1 MTNLTPSAQLKVKK
15 DTFFLPYP
23 NSGVFF
29 RNNVSSFHMEG
40 SMIDKWVEKLMPMFN
55 GQHTLE
61 YLTTGLPSPYRDR
74 VFEIAETLV
83 RNGFA
88 RDVSQ
93 DRPHQL
99 TEQVIKKHASQIE
112 FVDNLIGSGAFRF
125 QCYRQ
130 SKLLA
135 IGTGPFFISL
145 VSSLLTSG
153 HPKFKIL
160 IKDTDRANRR
170 RLNELVTR
178 ARKTDDEVEI
188 EELTHNNHHTERD
201 WQEVIQPFDYILY
214 VSEKADVEELRLLHK
229 ICRDEKKAFLPAI
242 YLEQVGLA
250 GPFVHP
256 NSEGCWESAWRR
268 LHQAALTNDR
278 PISPYSPTAGAMLA
292 NVIVF
297 ELYKH
302 VTGVSGK
309 EQKERFFLL
318 DLETLEGN
326 WHPFLPHPLVTGHHS
341 VRLVEDID
349 VRLEQTEEK
358 RDPSPLL
365 VSFNQLTSEVSGIF
379 HKWEEGDLKQLPL
392 SQCSV
397 KTANPVAE
405 GPADL
410 LQERVCSALTHQEA
424 RIEAGLTG
432 IEMYVSRM
440 ADILE
445 LPSQVKVAA
454 GVMLAEGVCRG
465 LQKCLE
471 EELIRQS
478 RDPSYSV
485 SIVKLRKV
493 EDQRCRF
500 YLQSLTT
507 MQGAPTIALGENV
520 SGFPVV
526 WVGTR
531 DGWYGGVNI
540 NRTLALQN
548 ALQQAIARDQND
560 GQSETLRSLEVPS
573 LFSYEKEPQS
583 IEIPAYEDR
592 IQSADLKGAIEVL
605 KRNGKQLKVY
615 ELDVDPFL
623 KQELVRVFGVLV
635 QEEGFK

>member
-1 MTNLTPSAQLKVKK
+1 MTNLTPSARLKVKR

-29 RNNVSSFHMEG
+29 RNNVSSFRMEG

-61 YLTTGLPSPYRDR
+61 YLTTGLPGPYRDR

-83 RNGFA
+83 SNGFA

-93 DRPHQL
+93 ERPHQL
-99 TEQVIKKHASQIE
+99 TEQVIKNHASQIE
-112 FVDNLIGSGAFRF
+112 FVDNLIDSGAFRF

-130 SKLLA
+130 SNVLA
-135 IGTGPFFISL
+135 VGSGPFFISL
-145 VSSLLTSG
+145 ISSLLTSG

-160 IKDTDRANRR
+160 IMDTDQTNRR
-170 RLNELVTR
+170 RLNELVAR

-188 EELTHNNHHTERD
+188 EELTKNKERD
-201 WQEVIQPFDYILY
+201 WQEVMKPFDYILY

-229 ICRDEKKAFLPAI
+229 VSREGKKVFLPAI
-242 YLEQVGLA
+242 CLEQVGLA

-268 LHQAALTNDR
+268 LHQTALTNEQ
-278 PISPYSPTAGAMLA
+278 PFSAYSLTAGSMLA

-302 VTGVSGK
+302 VTGVSEK

-326 WHPFLPHPLVTGHHS
+326 WHPFIPHPLVTGHLS
-341 VRLVEDID
+341 VRLVEDIN
-349 VRLEQTEEK
+349 VRLEQRTEN
-358 RDPSPLL
+358 RDPSSLL
-365 VSFNQLTSEVSGIF
+365 VHFNQLTSKVSGIF

-397 KTANPVAE
+397 QAVNPLTE
-405 GPADL
+405 GPTDL

-432 IEMYVSRM
+432 IEMYVSKM
-440 ADILE
+440 ADIFE
-445 LPSQVKVAA
+445 LPPQVKIAA
-454 GVMLAEGVCRG
+454 GVMLAEGVWRG

-478 RDPSYSV
+478 LEPSYSV
-485 SIVKLRKV
+485 SIVKFRKV

-531 DGWYGGVNI
+531 DGWYGSVDI
-540 NRTLALQN
+540 NRSLALRN
-548 ALQQAIARDQND
+548 ALQQAIAKGQNH
-560 GQSETLRSLEVPS
+560 GESETPRSLEFTS
-573 LFSYEKEPQS
+573 LYLDEKEPQS
-583 IEIPAYEDR
+583 IEILTCEDR
-592 IQSADLKGAIEVL
+592 ISSEDLQEAIKVL
-605 KRNGKQLKVY
+605 ERNRKQLQVY
-615 ELDVDPFL
+615 ELDVEPFL
-623 KQELVRVFGVLV
+623 KQELVGVFGVLV
-635 QEEGFK
+635 EEEGFK

>member
-1 MTNLTPSAQLKVKK
+1 MTNLTPSARLKVKR

-29 RNNVSSFHMEG
+29 RNNVSSFRMEG
-40 SMIDKWVEKLMPMFN
+40 SMIDKWVEQLMPMFN

-61 YLTTGLPSPYRDR
+61 YLTTGLPGPYRDR

-83 RNGFA
+83 SNGFA

-99 TEQVIKKHASQIE
+99 TEQVLKKHASQIE
-112 FVDNLIGSGAFRF
+112 FVDNLIDSGAFRF

-130 SKLLA
+130 SKVLA
-135 IGTGPFFISL
+135 VGSGPFFISL
-145 VSSLLTSG
+145 ISSLLTSG

-160 IKDTDRANRR
+160 IMDTDQTNRR
-170 RLNELVTR
+170 RLNELVAR
-178 ARKTDDEVEI
+178 ARKSDDEVEI
-188 EELTHNNHHTERD
+188 EEITQNKEKD
-201 WQEVIQPFDYILY
+201 WQEVMKPFDYILY

-229 ICRDEKKAFLPAI
+229 VSRDEKKVFLPAI
-242 YLEQVGLA
+242 CLEQVGLA

-268 LHQAALTNDR
+268 LHQTSLTKDQ
-278 PISPYSPTAGAMLA
+278 PFSAYSSTATAGPMLA

-302 VTGVSGK
+302 VTGVSEK

-326 WHPFLPHPLVTGHHS
+326 WHPFMPHPLVTGHHS

-349 VRLEQTEEK
+349 VRLEQRTEN
-358 RDPSPLL
+358 RDLSPLL
-365 VSFNQLTSEVSGIF
+365 VHFNQLTSKVSGIF

-397 KTANPVAE
+397 QAANPLAE

-424 RIEAGLTG
+424 RIEAGLIG
-432 IEMYVSRM
+432 IEVYVSRM
-440 ADILE
+440 ADIFD
-445 LPSQVKVAA
+445 LPPQVKVAA
-454 GVMLAEGVCRG
+454 GVRLAEGVCRG

-478 RDPSYSV
+478 REPSYSV

-507 MQGAPTIALGENV
+507 MQGVPTIAIGENV
-520 SGFPVV
+520 SGFPAV
-526 WVGTR
+526 WVGTG
-531 DGWYGGVNI
+531 DGWCGSVDI
-540 NRTLALQN
+540 NRTLALRN
-548 ALQQAIARDQND
+548 ALQQAIRKGQNH
-560 GQSETLRSLEVPS
+560 GESETAQSLEVPS
-573 LFSYEKEPQS
+573 LFLDEKEPQS
-583 IEIPAYEDR
+583 IEIPACEDR
-592 IQSADLKGAIEVL
+592 IQSGDLQEAITVL
-605 KRNGKQLKVY
+605 ERNRKQLQVY
-615 ELDVDPFL
+615 ELEVEPFL
-623 KQELVRVFGVLV
+623 KQELAGVFGVLV

>member
-1 MTNLTPSAQLKVKK
+1 
-15 DTFFLPYP
+15 
-23 NSGVFF
+23 
-29 RNNVSSFHMEG
+29 MEG
-40 SMIDKWVEKLMPMFN
+40 SMIDKWVEKLIPMFN

-61 YLTTGLPSPYRDR
+61 YLTTGLSGPYRDR

-99 TEQVIKKHASQIE
+99 KEQVLKEHASQIE
-112 FVDNLIGSGAFRF
+112 FVDNLLDSGAFRF

-130 SKLLA
+130 SKVLA
-135 IGTGPFFISL
+135 VGTGPLFISL
-145 VSSLLTSG
+145 ISSLLTSG
-153 HPKFKIL
+153 HPKFKIM
-160 IKDTDRANRR
+160 IMDTDRTDVR
-170 RLNELVTR
+170 RLNELVDR
-178 ARKTDDEVEI
+178 ARKTDDEVQI
-188 EELTHNNHHTERD
+188 EELTQNKERD
-201 WQEVIQPFDYILY
+201 WQEVIKPFDYILY

-229 ICRDEKKAFLPAI
+229 GCRDEEKVFLPAI
-242 YLEQVGLA
+242 CLEQVGLA
-250 GPFVHP
+250 GPLVDP
-256 NSEGCWESAWRR
+256 NLEGCWESAWRR
-268 LHQAALTNDR
+268 LHQTALTNDQ
-278 PISPYSPTAGAMLA
+278 PVSSYSPNSGAMLA

-302 VTGVSGK
+302 VTGVSEK

-326 WHPFLPHPLVTGHHS
+326 WHPFIPHPLVTGHPS

-349 VRLEQTEEK
+349 VRLEERTEN
-358 RDPSPLL
+358 RDPSSLL
-365 VSFNQLTSEVSGIF
+365 IHFNQLTSKVSGIF

-397 KTANPVAE
+397 QAANPLAE

-432 IEMYVSRM
+432 IEVYVSRM

-445 LPSQVKVAA
+445 LPAQVKVAA

-471 EELIRQS
+471 EDLIRQS
-478 RDPSYSV
+478 REPGYSV

-493 EDQRCRF
+493 EDQLCRF

-507 MQGAPTIALGENV
+507 MQGAPTIAIGENV

-531 DGWYGGVNI
+531 EGWFGSVDI
-540 NRTLALQN
+540 NRTLALRN
-548 ALQQAIARDQND
+548 VLQQAIANGQNH
-560 GQSETLRSLEVPS
+560 GELGAPRSLEVTS
-573 LFSYEKEPQS
+573 LSLDEKDSQS
-583 IEIPAYEDR
+583 LEIPPCEDR
-592 IQSADLKGAIEVL
+592 IQSEDLQEAIEVL
-605 KRNGKQLKVY
+605 EQNGKQLQVY
-615 ELDVDPFL
+615 ELDVEPFL
-623 KQELVRVFGVLV
+623 KQELAGVFGVLV

>member
-1 MTNLTPSAQLKVKK
+1 
-15 DTFFLPYP
+15 
-23 NSGVFF
+23 
-29 RNNVSSFHMEG
+29 
-40 SMIDKWVEKLMPMFN
+40 MIDKWVEKLMPMFN
-55 GQHTLE
+55 GQYTLE
-61 YLTTGLPSPYRDR
+61 YLTTGLPGPYRDR

-83 RNGFA
+83 SNGFA

-93 DRPHQL
+93 ERPHQL
-99 TEQVIKKHASQIE
+99 TEQVLKNHASQIE
-112 FVDNLIGSGAFRF
+112 FVDNLIDSGAYRF

-130 SKLLA
+130 SKVLA
-135 IGTGPFFISL
+135 VGSGPFFISL
-145 VSSLLTSG
+145 ISSLLSSG
-153 HPKFKIL
+153 HPKVKIL
-160 IKDTDRANRR
+160 IMDTDQTNRR
-170 RLNELVTR
+170 RLNELVAR

-188 EELTHNNHHTERD
+188 EELNQNKERD
-201 WQEVIQPFDYILY
+201 WQEVIKPFDYILY

-229 ICRDEKKAFLPAI
+229 VSRDEKKVFLPSI
-242 YLEQVGLA
+242 CLEQVGLA

-268 LHQAALTNDR
+268 LHQTALTNDQ
-278 PISPYSPTAGAMLA
+278 PFSAYSPTAGSMLA

-302 VTGVSGK
+302 VTGVSEK

-326 WHPFLPHPLVTGHHS
+326 WHPFIPHPLVTGHPS

-349 VRLEQTEEK
+349 VRLEQRTEN
-358 RDPSPLL
+358 RDPSSLL
-365 VSFNQLTSEVSGIF
+365 VHFNQLTSKVSGIF
-379 HKWEEGDLKQLPL
+379 YKWEEGDLKQLPL

-397 KTANPVAE
+397 QAANPLAE

-410 LQERVCSALTHQEA
+410 LQERVCSALTHLEA

-432 IEMYVSRM
+432 IEVYVSRM

-445 LPSQVKVAA
+445 LSPQVKVAA

-478 RDPSYSV
+478 REPSYSV
-485 SIVKLRKV
+485 SIVKLTKV

-531 DGWYGGVNI
+531 DGWYGSVDI
-540 NRTLALQN
+540 NRTLALRN
-548 ALQQAIARDQND
+548 ALQQAIAKGQNP
-560 GQSETLRSLEVPS
+560 GESETPPSLEFTS
-573 LFSYEKEPQS
+573 LSLDEKEPQI
-583 IEIPAYEDR
+583 IEIPACEDR
-592 IQSADLKGAIEVL
+592 IQSEDLQEAIKVL
-605 KRNGKQLKVY
+605 ERNRKQLQVY
-615 ELDVDPFL
+615 ELDVEPFL
-623 KQELVRVFGVLV
+623 KQELAGVFGVLV

>member
-1 MTNLTPSAQLKVKK
+1 
-15 DTFFLPYP
+15 
-23 NSGVFF
+23 
-29 RNNVSSFHMEG
+29 MEG
-40 SMIDKWVEKLMPMFN
+40 SMIDKWVEKLLPMFN

-61 YLTTGLPSPYRDR
+61 YLTTGLPGPYRDR

-83 RNGFA
+83 SNGFA
-88 RDVSQ
+88 RDVSH

-99 TEQVIKKHASQIE
+99 TEQVIKTHASQIE
-112 FVDNLIGSGAFRF
+112 FVDNLIESGAFRF
-125 QCYRQ
+125 QGYRQ
-130 SKLLA
+130 SKVLA
-135 IGTGPFFISL
+135 IGSGPFFLSL

-153 HPKFKIL
+153 HPKFNIL
-160 IKDTDRANRR
+160 TMDTDQTNRR
-170 RLNELVTR
+170 RLNELVAR
-178 ARKTDDEVEI
+178 ARQTDDEVEI
-188 EELTHNNHHTERD
+188 RDLTHDKESD
-201 WQEVIQPFDYILY
+201 WQEVIKPFDYILY
-214 VSEKADVEELRLLHK
+214 VSGNTDVEELRLLHK
-229 ICRDEKKAFLPAI
+229 VSREEKKVFLPAI
-242 YLEQVGLA
+242 CLEQFGLA
-250 GPFVHP
+250 GPLVHP

-268 LHQAALTNDR
+268 LHQTALTNDQ
-278 PISPYSPTAGAMLA
+278 SFSAYSPTAGSLLA

-302 VTGVSGK
+302 ITGVSEK
-309 EQKERFFLL
+309 EPNERFFLL

-326 WHPFLPHPLVTGHHS
+326 WHPFLPHPLVTGHPS
-341 VRLVEDID
+341 VRLVEDIH
-349 VRLEQTEEK
+349 VKLEQRTEN
-358 RDPSPLL
+358 RDPNSLL
-365 VSFNQLTSEVSGIF
+365 VHFNQLTSKVSGIF

-397 KTANPVAE
+397 QVANPLAE
-405 GPADL
+405 GPAEL
-410 LQERVCSALTHQEA
+410 LKEMVCSALTHQEA

-440 ADILE
+440 ADILD

-454 GVMLAEGVCRG
+454 GVMFAEGVCRG

-478 RDPSYSV
+478 REPSYSV

-507 MQGAPTIALGENV
+507 MQGAPTIALGESV

-531 DGWYGGVNI
+531 DGWYGSVDM
-540 NRTLALQN
+540 NRNLALRN
-548 ALQQAIARDQND
+548 ALQQAIANGQNH
-560 GQSETLRSLEVPS
+560 GESETPQTLEVPT
-573 LFSYEKEPQS
+573 LFLDKIDPQN
-583 IEIPAYEDR
+583 IDIPACEDR
-592 IQSADLKGAIEVL
+592 IQSDDLKEAIEVL
-605 KRNGKQLKVY
+605 RRNRKQLQVY
-615 ELDVDPFL
+615 ELDVEPVL
-623 KQELVRVFGVLV
+623 KQESVGVFGVLV

>member
-1 MTNLTPSAQLKVKK
+1 MTNLTPSARLKVKR

-29 RNNVSSFHMEG
+29 RNNVSSFRMEG

-61 YLTTGLPSPYRDR
+61 YLTTGLPGPYRDR

-83 RNGFA
+83 SNGFA

-99 TEQVIKKHASQIE
+99 TEQVIKNHASQIE
-112 FVDNLIGSGAFRF
+112 FVDNLIDSGAFRF

-130 SKLLA
+130 SKVLA
-135 IGTGPFFISL
+135 VGSGPSFISL
-145 VSSLLTSG
+145 ISSLLTSG

-160 IKDTDRANRR
+160 IMDTDQTNRR
-170 RLNELVTR
+170 RLNELVAR
-178 ARKTDDEVEI
+178 ARQTDDEVEI
-188 EELTHNNHHTERD
+188 EELTQNKERD
-201 WQEVIQPFDYILY
+201 WQEVIKPFDYILY
-214 VSEKADVEELRLLHK
+214 VSEKADVEELRLLHQVS
-229 ICRDEKKAFLPAI
+229 RDEKKVFLPAI
-242 YLEQVGLA
+242 CLEQVGLA

-268 LHQAALTNDR
+268 LHQTALTKDHR
-278 PISPYSPTAGAMLA
+278 FSAYSPTAGSMLA

-302 VTGVSGK
+302 VTGVSEK

-326 WHPFLPHPLVTGHHS
+326 WHPFFPHPLVTGHPS

-349 VRLEQTEEK
+349 VRLGQRTEN
-358 RDPSPLL
+358 RDPNSLL
-365 VSFNQLTSEVSGIF
+365 VHFNQLTSKVSGIF

-397 KTANPVAE
+397 QVANPLAE

-410 LQERVCSALTHQEA
+410 LQKRVCSALTHQEA

-432 IEMYVSRM
+432 IEVYVSRM

-445 LPSQVKVAA
+445 LPPQVKVAA
-454 GVMLAEGVCRG
+454 GVQLAEGVCRG
-465 LQKCLE
+465 LKKCLE

-478 RDPSYSV
+478 REPSYSV
-485 SIVKLRKV
+485 SVVKLRKV
-493 EDQRCRF
+493 EDHRCRF

-507 MQGAPTIALGENV
+507 MQGAPTIALGEYV

-531 DGWYGGVNI
+531 VGWYGSVDM
-540 NRTLALQN
+540 NRTLALRN
-548 ALQQAIARDQND
+548 ALQQAIAKVQNH
-560 GQSETLRSLEVPS
+560 GESETPQSLEVPS
-573 LFSYEKEPQS
+573 LFLDEKEPLS
-583 IEIPAYEDR
+583 IEIPACEDW
-592 IQSADLKGAIEVL
+592 IQSENLQEAIKVL
-605 KRNGKQLKVY
+605 ERNRKKLQVY
-615 ELDVDPFL
+615 ELDVEPFL
-623 KQELVRVFGVLV
+623 KQEMAGVFGVWV

>member
-1 MTNLTPSAQLKVKK
+1 
-15 DTFFLPYP
+15 
-23 NSGVFF
+23 
-29 RNNVSSFHMEG
+29 
-40 SMIDKWVEKLMPMFN
+40 MIDKWVEKLMPMFN

-61 YLTTGLPSPYRDR
+61 YLTNGLPGPYRDR

-83 RNGFA
+83 SNGFA

-93 DRPHQL
+93 ERPHQL
-99 TEQVIKKHASQIE
+99 TEQVIKNHASQIE
-112 FVDNLIGSGAFRF
+112 FVDNLIDSGAFRF

-130 SKLLA
+130 SKVLA
-135 IGTGPFFISL
+135 VGSGPFFISL
-145 VSSLLTSG
+145 ISSLLTSG

-160 IKDTDRANRR
+160 IMDTDQTNRR
-170 RLNELVTR
+170 RLNELVAR

-188 EELTHNNHHTERD
+188 EELNQNKERD
-201 WQEVIQPFDYILY
+201 WQEVIKPFDYILY

-229 ICRDEKKAFLPAI
+229 VSRDEKKVFLPAI
-242 YLEQVGLA
+242 CLEQVGLA

-268 LHQAALTNDR
+268 LHQTALTNDQ
-278 PISPYSPTAGAMLA
+278 PFSAYSPTAGSMLA

-302 VTGVSGK
+302 VTGVSEK

-326 WHPFLPHPLVTGHHS
+326 WHPYIPHPLVTGHPS

-349 VRLEQTEEK
+349 VRLEQRTEN

-365 VSFNQLTSEVSGIF
+365 VHFNQLTSKVSGIF

-397 KTANPVAE
+397 QAANPLAE

-440 ADILE
+440 ADIFE
-445 LPSQVKVAA
+445 LPPQVKVAA

-478 RDPSYSV
+478 REPSYSV

-520 SGFPVV
+520 WGFPVV

-531 DGWYGGVNI
+531 DGWYGSVDI
-540 NRTLALQN
+540 NRTLALRN
-548 ALQQAIARDQND
+548 ALQKAIAKGQNH
-560 GQSETLRSLEVPS
+560 GELETPRSLEFTS
-573 LFSYEKEPQS
+573 LSLDEKEPQS
-583 IEIPAYEDR
+583 IEIPTCEDR
-592 IQSADLKGAIEVL
+592 IQSEDLQEAIKVL
-605 KRNGKQLKVY
+605 ERNRKQLHVY
-615 ELDVDPFL
+615 ELDVEPFL
-623 KQELVRVFGVLV
+623 KQELAGVFGVLV

>member
-1 MTNLTPSAQLKVKK
+1 MTNLTPSARLKVKR

-29 RNNVSSFHMEG
+29 RNNVSSFRMEG

-61 YLTTGLPSPYRDR
+61 YLTTGLPGPYRDR

-83 RNGFA
+83 SNGFA

-99 TEQVIKKHASQIE
+99 TEQVIKTHASQIE
-112 FVDNLIGSGAFRF
+112 FVDNLIDSGAFRF
-125 QCYRQ
+125 QGYRQ
-130 SKLLA
+130 SKVLA
-135 IGTGPFFISL
+135 IGSGPIFISL
-145 VSSLLTSG
+145 ISSLLTSG

-160 IKDTDRANRR
+160 IKDADQTNRR
-170 RLNELVTR
+170 RLNELVAR

-188 EELTHNNHHTERD
+188 GELTQNKVRD
-201 WQEVIQPFDYILY
+201 WQEVIKPFDYILY

-229 ICRDEKKAFLPAI
+229 VSREEKKVFLPAI
-242 YLEQVGLA
+242 CLEQVGLA

-256 NSEGCWESAWRR
+256 NSDGCWESAWRR
-268 LHQAALTNDR
+268 LHQSALINDQ
-278 PISPYSPTAGAMLA
+278 SFSAYSPTAGSMLA

-302 VTGVSGK
+302 VTGVSEK

-326 WHPFLPHPLVTGHHS
+326 WHPFIPHPLVTRHPS

-349 VRLEQTEEK
+349 ARLEQRKEN
-358 RDPSPLL
+358 RDPSSLL
-365 VSFNQLTSEVSGIF
+365 VHFNQLTSKVSGIF

-397 KTANPVAE
+397 QVANPLAE

-410 LQERVCSALTHQEA
+410 LQEWACSALTHQEA

-432 IEMYVSRM
+432 IEVYVSKM

-454 GVMLAEGVCRG
+454 GVSLEEGVCRG
-465 LQKCLE
+465 LQKWLE
-471 EELIRQS
+471 EELSRQS
-478 RDPSYSV
+478 REPSYSV
-485 SIVKLRKV
+485 SIVKLRKI

-507 MQGAPTIALGENV
+507 MQGAPTIALGKNV

-531 DGWYGGVNI
+531 DGWYGSVDI
-540 NRTLALQN
+540 NRTLALRN
-548 ALQQAIARDQND
+548 ALQQAIAKSQNH
-560 GQSETLRSLEVPS
+560 GESETEFTSLS
-573 LFSYEKEPQS
+573 LDEKVPQS
-583 IEIPAYEDR
+583 IDIPTCEDR
-592 IQSADLKGAIEVL
+592 IQPEDLQEAIEVL
-605 KRNGKQLKVY
+605 ERNRKKLQVY
-615 ELDVDPFL
+615 ELDVEPFL
-623 KQELVRVFGVLV
+623 KQELAGVFGVLV

>member
-1 MTNLTPSAQLKVKK
+1 
-15 DTFFLPYP
+15 
-23 NSGVFF
+23 
-29 RNNVSSFHMEG
+29 MEG

-61 YLTTGLPSPYRDR
+61 YLTNGLPGPYRDR

-83 RNGFA
+83 SNGFA

-93 DRPHQL
+93 ERPHQL
-99 TEQVIKKHASQIE
+99 TEQVIKNHASQIE
-112 FVDNLIGSGAFRF
+112 FVDNLIDSGAFRF

-130 SKLLA
+130 SKVLA
-135 IGTGPFFISL
+135 VGSGPFFISL
-145 VSSLLTSG
+145 ISSLLTSG

-160 IKDTDRANRR
+160 IMDTDQTNRR
-170 RLNELVTR
+170 RLNELVAR

-188 EELTHNNHHTERD
+188 EELNQNKERD
-201 WQEVIQPFDYILY
+201 WQEVIKPFDYILY

-229 ICRDEKKAFLPAI
+229 VSRDEKKVFLPAI
-242 YLEQVGLA
+242 CLEQVGLA

-268 LHQAALTNDR
+268 LHQTALTNDQ
-278 PISPYSPTAGAMLA
+278 PFSAYSPTAGSMLA

-302 VTGVSGK
+302 VTGVSEK

-326 WHPFLPHPLVTGHHS
+326 WHPFIPHPLVTGHPS

-349 VRLEQTEEK
+349 VRLEQRTEN

-365 VSFNQLTSEVSGIF
+365 VHFNQLTSKVSGIF

-397 KTANPVAE
+397 QAANPLAE

-440 ADILE
+440 ADIFE
-445 LPSQVKVAA
+445 LPPQVKVAA

-478 RDPSYSV
+478 REPSYSV

-531 DGWYGGVNI
+531 DGWYGSVDI
-540 NRTLALQN
+540 NRTLALRN
-548 ALQQAIARDQND
+548 ALQKAIAKGQNH
-560 GQSETLRSLEVPS
+560 GELETPRSLEFTS
-573 LFSYEKEPQS
+573 LSLDEKEPQS
-583 IEIPAYEDR
+583 IEIPTCEDR
-592 IQSADLKGAIEVL
+592 IQSEDLQEAIKVL
-605 KRNGKQLKVY
+605 ERNRKQLHVY
-615 ELDVDPFL
+615 ELDVEPFL
-623 KQELVRVFGVLV
+623 KQELAGVFGVLV

>member
-1 MTNLTPSAQLKVKK
+1 
-15 DTFFLPYP
+15 
-23 NSGVFF
+23 
-29 RNNVSSFHMEG
+29 
-40 SMIDKWVEKLMPMFN
+40 MIDKWVEKLMPMFN

-61 YLTTGLPSPYRDR
+61 YLTTGLSGPYRDR

-83 RNGFA
+83 NNGFA

-99 TEQVIKKHASQIE
+99 TEQVLKKHASQIE
-112 FVDNLIGSGAFRF
+112 FVDNLIDSGAFRF
-125 QCYRQ
+125 KCYRQ
-130 SKLLA
+130 SKVLA
-135 IGTGPFFISL
+135 VGSGPFFISL
-145 VSSLLTSG
+145 ISSLLTSG
-153 HPKFKIL
+153 HPTFKIL
-160 IKDTDRANRR
+160 IMDNNQSDRR
-170 RLNELVTR
+170 RLNELVAH
-178 ARKTDDEVEI
+178 ARKSDDEVVI
-188 EELTHNNHHTERD
+188 EELAQNKERD
-201 WQEVIQPFDYILY
+201 WQDVMKPFDYILY
-214 VSEKADVEELRLLHK
+214 VSEKTDVEELRLLHK
-229 ICRDEKKAFLPAI
+229 VCRDERKVFLPAI
-242 YLEQVGLA
+242 SLEQVGLA
-250 GPFVHP
+250 GPIVHP
-256 NSEGCWESAWRR
+256 NTEGCWESAWHR
-268 LHQAALTNDR
+268 LHQTALNKDQ
-278 PISPYSPTAGAMLA
+278 SFSGYSPTAGSMLA

-297 ELYKH
+297 EMFKH
-302 VTGVSGK
+302 VTGVSEK

-318 DLETLEGN
+318 DLETLEGS
-326 WHPFLPHPLVTGHHS
+326 WHPFIPHPLVTGHLS
-341 VRLVEDID
+341 FRLVEDID
-349 VRLEQTEEK
+349 VRLEQRTEK

-365 VSFNQLTSEVSGIF
+365 IHFDQLTSKVSGIF

-397 KTANPVAE
+397 QAVNPLAE

-445 LPSQVKVAA
+445 LPSHVKVAA
-454 GVMLAEGVCRG
+454 GSMFAEGVGRG

-478 RDPSYSV
+478 REPSYSV

-507 MQGAPTIALGENV
+507 MQGVPTIALGKHV

-526 WVGTR
+526 WVGTK
-531 DGWYGGVNI
+531 DGWYGSVDMNK
-540 NRTLALQN
+540 TLALRN
-548 ALQQAIARDQND
+548 ALLQAIAKGQNH
-560 GQSETLRSLEVPS
+560 GESKTSRPLEVPS
-573 LFSYEKEPQS
+573 LFLDEKEPQS
-583 IEIPAYEDR
+583 IEIPACEDR
-592 IQSADLKGAIEVL
+592 IQSEDLQEAIAVL
-605 KRNGKQLKVY
+605 EQNGKQLQVY
-615 ELDVDPFL
+615 ELDVEPFL
-623 KQELVRVFGVLV
+623 KQELAGVFGVLV

>member
-1 MTNLTPSAQLKVKK
+1 MTNLTPSARLKVKR

-29 RNNVSSFHMEG
+29 RNNVSSFRMEG

-61 YLTTGLPSPYRDR
+61 FLTTGLPGPYRDR

-83 RNGFA
+83 SNGFA

-93 DRPHQL
+93 ERPHQL
-99 TEQVIKKHASQIE
+99 TEQVLKKHASQIE
-112 FVDNLIGSGAFRF
+112 FVDNLIDSGAFRF

-130 SKLLA
+130 SKVLA
-135 IGTGPFFISL
+135 VGSGPFFISL
-145 VSSLLTSG
+145 ISSLLTSG

-160 IKDTDRANRR
+160 IMDTDQTNRR
-170 RLNELVTR
+170 RLNELVAR

-188 EELTHNNHHTERD
+188 EELTQNKERD
-201 WQEVIQPFDYILY
+201 WQEVMKPFDYILY

-229 ICRDEKKAFLPAI
+229 VSRDEKKVFLPAI
-242 YLEQVGLA
+242 CLEQVGLA
-250 GPFVHP
+250 GPIVHP

-268 LHQAALTNDR
+268 LHQTALTNDQLF
-278 PISPYSPTAGAMLA
+278 SAYSQTAGSMLA

-302 VTGVSGK
+302 VTGVSKK

-326 WHPFLPHPLVTGHHS
+326 WHPFIPHPLVTGHPS

-349 VRLEQTEEK
+349 VRLEQRTEN

-365 VSFNQLTSEVSGIF
+365 VHFNQLTSKVSGIF

-397 KTANPVAE
+397 QAANPLAE

-410 LQERVCSALTHQEA
+410 FQERVCSALTHQEA

-432 IEMYVSRM
+432 IEVYVSKM

-445 LPSQVKVAA
+445 LPPQVKVAA
-454 GVMLAEGVCRG
+454 GVMFAEGVCRG

-478 RDPSYSV
+478 REPSYSV

-531 DGWYGGVNI
+531 DGWYGSVDI
-540 NRTLALQN
+540 NRTLALRN
-548 ALQQAIARDQND
+548 ALQQAIAKGQNH
-560 GQSETLRSLEVPS
+560 GESETPRSLESTS
-573 LFSYEKEPQS
+573 LFLDEKEPQS
-583 IEIPAYEDR
+583 IEIPTCEDR
-592 IQSADLKGAIEVL
+592 IQSEDLQEAIKVL
-605 KRNGKQLKVY
+605 ERNRKQLQVY
-615 ELDVDPFL
+615 ELDVEPFL
-623 KQELVRVFGVLV
+623 KQELAGVFGVLV